1 MGDVAG
7 LGLDNAEEE
16 QKLGLIVAVLRFITD
31 EKQNGNLE
39 RGMKELDHR
48 HKFEQKMPVP
58 EATVAEDRTRSSDH
72 HHKKSFAATL
82 AKFDDNPKSRLIP
95 VCGIRQRNL

>member
-1 MGDVAG
+1 MAG

-48 HKFEQKMPVP
+48 HKLEQKMPVP
-58 EATVAEDRTRSSDH
+58 EVTVAEDITDH
-72 HHKKSFAATL
+72 NHKKSFAATL

>member
-1 MGDVAG
+1 MAG

-31 EKQNGNLE
+31 EKQNGSLE

-48 HKFEQKMPVP
+48 HKLEQKMP
-58 EATVAEDRTRSSDH
+58 EETVAEDRTRSSNH
-72 HHKKSFAATL
+72 NHKKSFAATL

>member
-1 MGDVAG
+1 MAG

-48 HKFEQKMPVP
+48 HKFEQKMPEV
-58 EATVAEDRTRSSDH
+58 TVAEDRTRSSDHH